1 MRYGGK
7 ADSLLYLTSNNILV
21 PKFFIVSKND
31 YIQFLID
38 NNIYKKI
45 EELFIEKKY
54 KEIKDII
61 MKQDITNGLANKIA
75 LELPK
80 LDSHLFAIRS
90 SASNEDGKDKSFAG
104 QYDTF
109 LNIKEEDIFLNIKK
123 CFCSLYN
130 DNVIR
135 YSDDFDVFGINVII
149 QVMIN
154 SDYSGVAFTVD
165 PSSESDNYIIIEMIK
180 GLGEKLVSG
189 KVIPNKFFV
198 RKETG
203 MIDLKIGE
211 LYLDEVIFNRLIL
224 EIEKTEKIYKCPMD
238 IEYAIKDRKIY
249 ILQARPITARTI
261 LPKSFSLTLTRQK
274 SLIDIELYYK
284 GEYFGIKNI
293 TKNLY
298 YFKPLF
304 VYNNVDNNVSIY
316 YNNTDL
322 EELPNPMY
330 YLLDIYFDKTLK
342 YYRKIKKDIEYL
354 NNTINN
360 KLEIDYRTYID
371 KIIEIY
377 PFTSLGQLA
386 GHFNDTSKRVKDLL
400 IEFREKYDYIIYKAV
415 DYLVFKF
422 KAILPDNYKE
432 YIDFLLIDEIINS
445 KLPSIESLE
454 NRKLGYIYY
463 NNSLYVTT
471 DYDKFFGDNNINI
484 EEASNSLLNGTFAY
498 SSYTNITGRVC
509 VILSDKDFNNFKR
522 GDIIVTPMT
531 SPKFLSLIK
540 ECSAI
545 ITDEGGTLSHAAI
558 ISRELKIPCL
568 VGCTNATKNLS
579 TGNMIEINKRGE
591 IIIL

>member
-1 MRYGGK
+1 MKYGGK
-7 ADSLLYLTSNNILV
+7 ANSLLYLASNNILV
-21 PKFFIVSKND
+21 PKFFIISKDD
-31 YIQFLID
+31 YIQFLTD

-45 EELFIEKKY
+45 EELFTKKKY
-54 KEIKDII
+54 KKIKDII
-61 MKQDITNGLANKIA
+61 MKQDINSGLANKIA
-75 LELPK
+75 LELPE
-80 LDSHLFAIRS
+80 LNSHLYAIRS

-109 LNIKEEDIFLNIKK
+109 LNVKKEDIFLNIKK

-130 DNVIR
+130 DNVIS
-135 YSDDFDVFGINVII
+135 YSDDFDIYGINVII
-149 QVMIN
+149 QVMID

-165 PSSESDNYIIIEMIK
+165 PSSESDNYILIEMTE

-211 LYLDEVIFNRLIL
+211 LSLDEVIFNRLIL

-498 SSYTNITGRVC
+498 SSNTNITGRVC

-540 ECSAI
+540 ESKAI

>member
-211 LYLDEVIFNRLIL
+211 LYLDEVIFNRLVL
-224 EIEKTEKIYKCPMD
+224 EIEKMEKLYKCPMD

>member
-1 MRYGGK
+1 MKYGGK
-7 ADSLLYLTSNNILV
+7 ANSLLYLASNNILV
-21 PKFFIVSKND
+21 PKFFIISKDD
-31 YIQFLID
+31 YIQFLTD

-45 EELFIEKKY
+45 EELFTKKKY
-54 KEIKDII
+54 KKIKDII
-61 MKQDITNGLANKIA
+61 MKQDINSGLANKLA
-75 LELPK
+75 LELPE
-80 LDSHLFAIRS
+80 LNSHLYAIRS

-130 DNVIR
+130 DNVIS
-135 YSDDFDVFGINVII
+135 YSDDFDIYGINVII
-149 QVMIN
+149 QVMID

-165 PSSESDNYIIIEMIK
+165 PSSESDNYILIEMTE

-211 LYLDEVIFNRLIL
+211 LSLDEVIFNRLIL

-330 YLLDIYFDKTLK
+330 YLLDLDFDKTLK

-498 SSYTNITGRVC
+498 SSNTNITGRVC

-540 ECSAI
+540 ECKAI

>member
-1 MRYGGK
+1 MKYGGK
-7 ADSLLYLTSNNILV
+7 ANSLLYLASNNILV
-21 PKFFIVSKND
+21 PKFFIIGKDD
-31 YIQFLID
+31 YIQFLTD

-45 EELFIEKKY
+45 EELFTKKKY
-54 KEIKDII
+54 KKIKDII
-61 MKQDITNGLANKIA
+61 MKQDINSGLANKLA
-75 LELPK
+75 LELPE
-80 LDSHLFAIRS
+80 LNSHLYAIRS

-109 LNIKEEDIFLNIKK
+109 LNVKKEDIFLNIKK

-130 DNVIR
+130 DNVIS
-135 YSDDFDVFGINVII
+135 YSDDFDIYGINVII
-149 QVMIN
+149 QVMID

-165 PSSESDNYIIIEMIK
+165 PSSESDNYILIEMTE

-211 LYLDEVIFNRLIL
+211 LSLDEVIFNRLIL

-330 YLLDIYFDKTLK
+330 CLLDIYFDKTLK

-386 GHFNDTSKRVKDLL
+386 GHFNDISKRVKDLL

-422 KAILPDNYKE
+422 KAILPDDYKE

-498 SSYTNITGRVC
+498 SSNTNITGRVC

-540 ECSAI
+540 ESKAI

>member
-1 MRYGGK
+1 MKYGGK
-7 ADSLLYLTSNNILV
+7 ANSLLYLASNNILV
-21 PKFFIVSKND
+21 PKFFIISKDD
-31 YIQFLID
+31 YIQFLTD

-45 EELFIEKKY
+45 EELFTKKKY
-54 KEIKDII
+54 KKIKDII
-61 MKQDITNGLANKIA
+61 MKQDINSGLANKLA
-75 LELPK
+75 LELPE
-80 LDSHLFAIRS
+80 LNSHLYAIRS

-109 LNIKEEDIFLNIKK
+109 LNVKKEDIFLNIKK

-130 DNVIR
+130 DNVIS
-135 YSDDFDVFGINVII
+135 YSDDFDIYGINVII
-149 QVMIN
+149 QVMID

-165 PSSESDNYIIIEMIK
+165 PSSESDNYILIEMTE

-211 LYLDEVIFNRLIL
+211 LSLDEVIFNRLIL

-386 GHFNDTSKRVKDLL
+386 GHFNDISKRVKDLL

-498 SSYTNITGRVC
+498 SSNTNITGRVC

-540 ECSAI
+540 ESKAI

>member
-1 MRYGGK
+1 MKYGGK
-7 ADSLLYLTSNNILV
+7 ANSLLYLASNNILV
-21 PKFFIVSKND
+21 PKFFIISKDD
-31 YIQFLID
+31 YIQFLTD

-45 EELFIEKKY
+45 EELFTKKKY
-54 KEIKDII
+54 KKIKDII
-61 MKQDITNGLANKIA
+61 MKQDINSGLANKLA
-75 LELPK
+75 LELPE
-80 LDSHLFAIRS
+80 LNSHLYAIRS

-109 LNIKEEDIFLNIKK
+109 LNVKKEDIFLNIKK

-130 DNVIR
+130 DNVIS
-135 YSDDFDVFGINVII
+135 YSDDFDIYGINVII
-149 QVMIN
+149 QVMID

-165 PSSESDNYIIIEMIK
+165 PSSESDNYILIEMTE

-211 LYLDEVIFNRLIL
+211 LSLDEVIFNRLIL

-238 IEYAIKDRKIY
+238 IEYAIKERKIF

-330 YLLDIYFDKTLK
+330 YLLDVYFDKTLK

-415 DYLVFKF
+415 DYLVLKF

-498 SSYTNITGRVC
+498 SSNTNITGRVC

-540 ECSAI
+540 ESKAI

>member
-1 MRYGGK
+1 M
-7 ADSLLYLTSNNILV
+7 
-21 PKFFIVSKND
+21 
-31 YIQFLID
+31 
-38 NNIYKKI
+38 
-45 EELFIEKKY
+45 
-54 KEIKDII
+54 
-61 MKQDITNGLANKIA
+61 
-75 LELPK
+75 
-80 LDSHLFAIRS
+80 
-90 SASNEDGKDKSFAG
+90 
-104 QYDTF
+104 
-109 LNIKEEDIFLNIKK
+109 
-123 CFCSLYN
+123 
-130 DNVIR
+130 
-135 YSDDFDVFGINVII
+135 
-149 QVMIN
+149 
-154 SDYSGVAFTVD
+154 
-165 PSSESDNYIIIEMIK
+165 
-180 GLGEKLVSG
+180 
-189 KVIPNKFFV
+189 
-198 RKETG
+198 
-203 MIDLKIGE
+203 
-211 LYLDEVIFNRLIL
+211 
-224 EIEKTEKIYKCPMD
+224 
-238 IEYAIKDRKIY
+238 
-249 ILQARPITARTI
+249 
-261 LPKSFSLTLTRQK
+261 
-274 SLIDIELYYK
+274 
-284 GEYFGIKNI
+284 
-293 TKNLY
+293 
-298 YFKPLF
+298 
-304 VYNNVDNNVSIY
+304 
-316 YNNTDL
+316 
-322 EELPNPMY
+322 
-330 YLLDIYFDKTLK
+330 
-342 YYRKIKKDIEYL
+342 
-354 NNTINN
+354 
-360 KLEIDYRTYID
+360 EIDYRTYID

-498 SSYTNITGRVC
+498 SSNTNITGRVC

-540 ECSAI
+540 ECKAI

>member
-1 MRYGGK
+1 MKYGGK
-7 ADSLLYLTSNNILV
+7 ANSLLYLASNNILV
-21 PKFFIVSKND
+21 PKFLIISKDD
-31 YIQFLID
+31 YIQFLTD
-38 NNIYKKI
+38 NNIYKKT
-45 EELFIEKKY
+45 EELFTKKKY
-54 KEIKDII
+54 KKIKDII
-61 MKQDITNGLANKIA
+61 MKQDINSGLANKLA
-75 LELPK
+75 LELPE
-80 LDSHLFAIRS
+80 LNSHLYAIRS

-109 LNIKEEDIFLNIKK
+109 LNVKKEDIFLNIKK

-130 DNVIR
+130 DNVIS
-135 YSDDFDVFGINVII
+135 YSDDFDIYGINVII
-149 QVMIN
+149 QVMID

-165 PSSESDNYIIIEMIK
+165 PSSESDNYILIEMTE

-211 LYLDEVIFNRLIL
+211 LSLDEVIFNRLIL

-498 SSYTNITGRVC
+498 SSNTNITGRVC

-540 ECSAI
+540 ECKAI

>member
-75 LELPK
+75 LELPE
-80 LDSHLFAIRS
+80 LNSHLYAIRS

-149 QVMIN
+149 QVMID

-165 PSSESDNYIIIEMIK
+165 PSSESDNYILIEMTE

-211 LYLDEVIFNRLIL
+211 LSLDEVIFNCLIL

-498 SSYTNITGRVC
+498 SSNTNITGRVC

-540 ECSAI
+540 ECKAI

>member
-21 PKFFIVSKND
+21 PKFFVVSKDD
-31 YIQFLID
+31 YIQFLTD

-45 EELFIEKKY
+45 EELFIDKKY
-54 KEIKDII
+54 KDIKDLL
-61 MKQDITNGLANKIA
+61 MNQDITYNLSK
-75 LELPK
+75 K
-80 LDSHLFAIRS
+80 LDFELSKMNSNFFAIRS
-90 SASNEDGKDKSFAG
+90 SASNEDGKNKSFAG

-109 LNIKEEDIFLNIKK
+109 LNVKKEDIFLNIKK

-130 DNVIR
+130 DNVIS
-135 YSDDFDVFGINVII
+135 YSDDFDIYGINVII
-149 QVMIN
+149 QVMID

-165 PSSESDNYIIIEMIK
+165 PSSESNNYILIEMTE

-211 LYLDEVIFNRLIL
+211 LSLDEVIFNRLIL

-471 DYDKFFGDNNINI
+471 DYDKFFRDNNINI

-498 SSYTNITGRVC
+498 SSNTNITGRVC

-540 ECSAI
+540 ECKAI

>member
-1 MRYGGK
+1 MKYGGK
-7 ADSLLYLTSNNILV
+7 ANSLLYLASNNILV
-21 PKFFIVSKND
+21 PKFFIISKDD
-31 YIQFLID
+31 YIQFLTD

-45 EELFIEKKY
+45 EELFTKKKY
-54 KEIKDII
+54 KKIKDII
-61 MKQDITNGLANKIA
+61 MKQDINSGLANKLA
-75 LELPK
+75 LELPE
-80 LDSHLFAIRS
+80 LNSHLYAIRS

-109 LNIKEEDIFLNIKK
+109 LNVKKEDIFLNIKK

-130 DNVIR
+130 DNVIS
-135 YSDDFDVFGINVII
+135 YSDDFDIYGINVII
-149 QVMIN
+149 QVMID

-165 PSSESDNYIIIEMIK
+165 PSSESDNYILIEMTE

-211 LYLDEVIFNRLIL
+211 LSLDEVIFNRLIL

-330 YLLDIYFDKTLK
+330 YLLDLDFDKTLK

-415 DYLVFKF
+415 DYLVLKF

-498 SSYTNITGRVC
+498 SSNTNITGRVC

-540 ECSAI
+540 ECKAI

>member
-1 MRYGGK
+1 MKYGGK
-7 ADSLLYLTSNNILV
+7 ANSLLYLASNNILV
-21 PKFFIVSKND
+21 PKFFIIGKDD
-31 YIQFLID
+31 YIQFLTD

-45 EELFIEKKY
+45 EELFIDKKY
-54 KEIKDII
+54 KDIKDLL
-61 MKQDITNGLANKIA
+61 MNQDITYNLSK
-75 LELPK
+75 K
-80 LDSHLFAIRS
+80 LDFELSKMNSNFFAIRS

-109 LNIKEEDIFLNIKK
+109 LNVKKEDIFLNIKK

-130 DNVIR
+130 DNVIS
-135 YSDDFDVFGINVII
+135 YSDDFDIYGINVII
-149 QVMIN
+149 QVMID

-165 PSSESDNYIIIEMIK
+165 PSSESDNYILIEMTE

-211 LYLDEVIFNRLIL
+211 LSLDEVIFNRLIL

-498 SSYTNITGRVC
+498 SSNTNITGRVC

-540 ECSAI
+540 ESKAI

>member
-1 MRYGGK
+1 MKYGGK
-7 ADSLLYLTSNNILV
+7 ANSLLYLASNNILV
-21 PKFFIVSKND
+21 PKFFIISKDD
-31 YIQFLID
+31 YIQFLTD

-45 EELFIEKKY
+45 EELFTKKKY
-54 KEIKDII
+54 KKIKDII
-61 MKQDITNGLANKIA
+61 MKQDINSGLANKLA
-75 LELPK
+75 LELPE
-80 LDSHLFAIRS
+80 LNSHLYAIRS

-109 LNIKEEDIFLNIKK
+109 LNVKKEDIFLNIKK

-130 DNVIR
+130 DNVIS
-135 YSDDFDVFGINVII
+135 YSDDFDIYGINVII
-149 QVMIN
+149 QVMID

-165 PSSESDNYIIIEMIK
+165 PSSESDNYILIEMTE

-211 LYLDEVIFNRLIL
+211 LSLDEVIFNRLIL

-386 GHFNDTSKRVKDLL
+386 GHFNDISKRVKDLL

-498 SSYTNITGRVC
+498 SSNTNITGRVC

-540 ECSAI
+540 ECKAI

>member
-21 PKFFIVSKND
+21 PKFFVVSKDD
-31 YIQFLID
+31 YIQFLTD

-45 EELFIEKKY
+45 EELFIDKKY
-54 KEIKDII
+54 KDIKDLL
-61 MKQDITNGLANKIA
+61 MNQDITYNLSK
-75 LELPK
+75 K
-80 LDSHLFAIRS
+80 LDFELSKMNSNFFAIRS
-90 SASNEDGKDKSFAG
+90 SASNEDGKNKSFAG

-109 LNIKEEDIFLNIKK
+109 LNVKKEDIFLNIKK

-130 DNVIR
+130 DNVIS
-135 YSDDFDVFGINVII
+135 YSDDFDIYGINVII
-149 QVMIN
+149 QVMID

-165 PSSESDNYIIIEMIK
+165 PSSESDNYILIEMTE

-211 LYLDEVIFNRLIL
+211 LSLDEVIFNRLIL

-498 SSYTNITGRVC
+498 SSNTNITGRVC

-540 ECSAI
+540 ECKAI

>member
-1 MRYGGK
+1 MKYGGK
-7 ADSLLYLTSNNILV
+7 ANSLLYLASNNILV
-21 PKFFIVSKND
+21 PKFFIISKDD
-31 YIQFLID
+31 YIQFLTD

-45 EELFIEKKY
+45 EELFTKKKY
-54 KEIKDII
+54 KKIKDII
-61 MKQDITNGLANKIA
+61 MKQDINSGLANKLA
-75 LELPK
+75 LELPE
-80 LDSHLFAIRS
+80 LNSHLYAIRS

-130 DNVIR
+130 DNVIS
-135 YSDDFDVFGINVII
+135 YSDDFDIYGINVII
-149 QVMIN
+149 QVMID

-165 PSSESDNYIIIEMIK
+165 PSSESDNYILIEMTE

-211 LYLDEVIFNRLIL
+211 LSLDEVIFNRLIL

-330 YLLDIYFDKTLK
+330 YLLDLDFDKTLK

-498 SSYTNITGRVC
+498 SSSTNITGRVC

-540 ECSAI
+540 ECKAI

>member
-7 ADSLLYLTSNNILV
+7 ADSLLYLTSNNILA

-80 LDSHLFAIRS
+80 LDSNLFAIRS

-130 DNVIR
+130 DNVIS
-135 YSDDFDVFGINVII
+135 YSDDFDIYGINVII
-149 QVMIN
+149 QVMID

-165 PSSESDNYIIIEMIK
+165 PSSESDNYILIEMTE

-211 LYLDEVIFNRLIL
+211 LYLDEVIFNRLVL
-224 EIEKTEKIYKCPMD
+224 EIEKIEKLYKCPMD

-330 YLLDIYFDKTLK
+330 YLLDLDFDKTLK

-415 DYLVFKF
+415 DYLVLKF

>member
-61 MKQDITNGLANKIA
+61 MKQDITNGLANKLA
-75 LELPK
+75 LELPE
-80 LDSHLFAIRS
+80 LNSHLYAIRS

-109 LNIKEEDIFLNIKK
+109 LNVKKEDIFLNIKK

-130 DNVIR
+130 DNVIS
-135 YSDDFDVFGINVII
+135 YSDDFDIYGINVII
-149 QVMIN
+149 QVMID

-165 PSSESDNYIIIEMIK
+165 PSSESDNYILIEMTE

-211 LYLDEVIFNRLIL
+211 LSLDEVIFNRLIL

-498 SSYTNITGRVC
+498 SSNTNITGRVC

-540 ECSAI
+540 ECKAI

>member
-1 MRYGGK
+1 MKYGGK
-7 ADSLLYLTSNNILV
+7 ANSLLYLASNNILV
-21 PKFFIVSKND
+21 PKFFLISKDD
-31 YIQFLID
+31 YIQFLTD

-45 EELFIEKKY
+45 EELFTKKKY
-54 KEIKDII
+54 KKIKDII
-61 MKQDITNGLANKIA
+61 MKQDINSGLANKLA
-75 LELPK
+75 LELPE
-80 LDSHLFAIRS
+80 LNSHLYAIRS

-109 LNIKEEDIFLNIKK
+109 LNVKKEDIFLNIKK

-130 DNVIR
+130 DNVIS
-135 YSDDFDVFGINVII
+135 YSDDFDIYGINVII
-149 QVMIN
+149 QVMID

-165 PSSESDNYIIIEMIK
+165 PSSESDNYILIEMTE

-211 LYLDEVIFNRLIL
+211 LSLDEVIFNRLIL

-386 GHFNDTSKRVKDLL
+386 GHFNDISKRVKDLL

-422 KAILPDNYKE
+422 KAILPDDYKE

-484 EEASNSLLNGTFAY
+484 QEASNSLLNGTFAY
-498 SSYTNITGRVC
+498 SSNTNITGRVC

-540 ECSAI
+540 ECKAI

>member
-1 MRYGGK
+1 MKYGGK
-7 ADSLLYLTSNNILV
+7 ANSLLYLASNNILV
-21 PKFFIVSKND
+21 PKFVLISKDD
-31 YIQFLID
+31 YIQFLTD

-45 EELFIEKKY
+45 EELFTKKKY
-54 KEIKDII
+54 KKIKDII
-61 MKQDITNGLANKIA
+61 MKQDINSGLANKLA
-75 LELPK
+75 LELPE
-80 LDSHLFAIRS
+80 LNSHLYAIRS

-109 LNIKEEDIFLNIKK
+109 LNVKKEDIFLNIKK

-130 DNVIR
+130 DNVIS
-135 YSDDFDVFGINVII
+135 YSDDFDIYGINVII
-149 QVMIN
+149 QVMID

-165 PSSESDNYIIIEMIK
+165 PSSDSDNYILIEMTE

-211 LYLDEVIFNRLIL
+211 LSFDEVIFNRLIL

-304 VYNNVDNNVSIY
+304 IYNNVDNNVSIY

-360 KLEIDYRTYID
+360 KLEMDYRTYID

-498 SSYTNITGRVC
+498 SSNTNITGRVC

-540 ECSAI
+540 ECKAI